1 MRKSKSGFTLIE
13 LLVVVVIIGILA
25 TITVIAYRGIQE
37 RARDD
42 RRKTDVANIAKAM
55 ELYYS
60 DNGRYPAVNG
70 ATTITPATW
79 ASSIDSSWT
88 SFSSTLRSADAIK
101 STPVDPR
108 NVPNTG
114 ATNTGVMYGA
124 SNYSYAVYV
133 NTGNYCG
140 SAVGQMYIIVYRLEQ
155 MRKETFSDGDCST
168 YELGTG
174 YYNGGASY
182 YRVAR

>member
-60 DNGRYPAVNG
+60 DNGRYPTATG
-70 ATTITPATW
+70 STTINASW
-79 ASSIDSSWT
+79 ASSVDSSWT
-88 SFSSTLRSADAIK
+88 TFSNTLVSANAIK
-101 STPVDPR
+101 SVPTDPR
-108 NVPNTG
+108 NIPNTG
-114 ATNTGVMYGA
+114 AAGTGVMSGA

-133 NTGNYCG
+133 NTSTYCG
-140 SAVGQMYIIVYRLEQ
+140 TAVGQMFLIVYRYER
-155 MRKETFSDGDCST
+155 MPKESFTDGDCT
-168 YELGTG
+168 TNELGSS
-174 YYNGGASY
+174 YYNGGASI